1 MFTRTITGKIPWVLI
16 NSGITVLT
24 CSSSPT
30 WQSAEW
36 YQNKYGAY
44 LKEPKVTDLA
54 QALND
59 EPDAFSYFVNM
70 PVVTFDNAVGVGE
83 GILHAYGS
91 GDQSPETFFLNDLA
105 HYLTEL
111 DGWPYDKMWS

>member
-1 MFTRTITGKIPWVLI
+1 MI

-105 HYLTEL
+105 LYLTEL